1 MTTFISFGLE
11 VNLQAQCPF
20 SLLKMTIETI
30 YIAAKSEIKPSFTP
44 CISHFDH
51 YAELF

>member
-11 VNLQAQCPF
+11 VNLQAQRSF
-20 SLLKMTIETI
+20 SPVKMTIEAI